1 MTLNRLNRLRKTSD
15 FASVR
20 RGGRS
25 WADAVLVLNARP
37 NQTQVSRFGFTVS
50 KRLGNAVVRNR
61 IRRRL
66 KSAASEIDVKC
77 GWDLVLIARQRAQ
90 DADYHALKRSLRRLL
105 RRADVSKP
113 NSRRERN

>member
-15 FASVR
+15 FAAVR

-50 KRLGNAVVRNR
+50 KRLGNAVERNR

-66 KSAASEIDVKC
+66 KSAVSQTDVKC
-77 GWDLVLIARQRAQ
+77 GWDLVLIARQRARS
-90 DADYHALKRSLRRLL
+90 ADYHALKASLGRLL
-105 RRADVSKP
+105 LRAHLSNG
-113 NSRRERN
+113 NSERQGK